1 MHCVNDVENA
11 IEPSSGFFRGGIIYR
26 VLSVDICPN
35 CHAIVLVSLKFSDQP
50 RVSSFII
57 RQREDGCLEAERSEL
72 LLGGGSD
79 LRMFSKMRGC
89 SGLWNVTNVEAE

>member
-1 MHCVNDVENA
+1 VNDVENA
-11 IEPSSGFFRGGIIYR
+11 IEPGGGFFRGGIIYWILPVNVR
-26 VLSVDICPN
+26 PDG
-35 CHAIVLVSLKFSDQP
+35 HAVVFGSLKFTDQP
-50 RVSSFII
+50 CVSGFII